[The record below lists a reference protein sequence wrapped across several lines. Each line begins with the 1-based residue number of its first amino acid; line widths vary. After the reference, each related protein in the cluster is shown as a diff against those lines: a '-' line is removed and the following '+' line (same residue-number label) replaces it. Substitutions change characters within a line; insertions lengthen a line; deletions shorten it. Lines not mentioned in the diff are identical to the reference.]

1 MNKVFISGSITIK
14 VLPQCVK
21 ESINKI
27 IDKSMGILVGDAD
40 GVDSIVQDYCS
51 QLGYSN
57 VTVYSIYNQ
66 PRYKVRE
73 FGSKYIIP
81 KSDSKKERELQQ
93 EKDAAMTIDA
103 DYSLVIWDGRSKG
116 SYKNIIRAI
125 DNNKKVKLYLVC
137 EGRFQEQEKINK
149 NEVEYIYRTNN
160 GYSAAEIVEYLKNE
174 GEEYLQD
181 TRALNKLLLSLDVIK
196 KEDSIYLPM
205 PDYEYLFMIDEY
217 RGKTKGIRFTNQF
230 INWFEDKLKKI
241 KPLEEQSL
249 F

>member
-116 SYKNIIRAI
+116 SYQNIIRAI